1 MSARLFH
8 SGPAKRSPAAPNIPS
23 MAEQGMAGIEVSSWH
38 AMLALRASTP
48 EALATRIRGETA
60 SWGELIRATGIKAD

>member
-1 MSARLFH
+1 
-8 SGPAKRSPAAPNIPS
+8 
-23 MAEQGMAGIEVSSWH
+23 MAEQGMAGIEVSSWY
-38 AMLALRASTP
+38 AMLAPRASTP